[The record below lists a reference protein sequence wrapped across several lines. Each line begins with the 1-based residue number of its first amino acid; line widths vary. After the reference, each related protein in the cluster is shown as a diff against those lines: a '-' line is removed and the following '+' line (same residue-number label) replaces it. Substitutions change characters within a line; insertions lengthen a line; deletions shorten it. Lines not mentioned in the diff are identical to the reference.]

1 MERSFD
7 AVVIGAGQAGPFLA
21 ARLAGAGKKVAL
33 VERKLIG
40 GTCVNAGCTPTKAMV
55 ASAKAAFTVASAG
68 AHGVVTSG
76 PMRVDLRAVKA
87 RKSAIVAA
95 SHDGLESWL
104 GGLAGLTV
112 VRGSGRLESPTRV
125 RVGDQVLNAEHVFLN
140 VGGRPRRPDFPGVGD
155 VPYLTSTTIL
165 DLDEVPEH
173 LLVVGG
179 SYIGL
184 EFAQMFR
191 RFGAEV
197 TVVERGAQLLPHEDL
212 DVSDEIRATLEAEG
226 IRFRLAAEC
235 IGLHRRDG
243 QLGVRVSCASG
254 APDELGSHVLLA
266 VGREPNTHDLGLE
279 AAGVKMDARGFIV
292 VDDQLRTNVP
302 GIWALGDC
310 NGRGAFTHTS
320 YNDFEIVAANLLDGA
335 SRRVSDRV
343 PAYALY
349 IDPPVAH
356 VGMNESQV
364 RQSGRKALIAK
375 RPMTK
380 VSRAV
385 EKGETRGFM
394 KVLVDAETREI
405 LGATIFGVG
414 GDEAVHT
421 VLAAMT
427 AKQKAD
433 VIANATFIHPTV
445 AELLPTVIQ
454 SLKPM
459 ETR

>member
-7 AVVIGAGQAGPFLA
+7 AAVIGAGQAGPFLA
-21 ARLAGAGKKVAL
+21 ARLVAAGKKVAL
-33 VERKLIG
+33 IERKLIG
-40 GTCVNAGCTPTKAMV
+40 GTCVNAGCTPTKTMV
-55 ASAKAAFTVASAG
+55 ASAKVAFTAANAS
-68 AHGVVTSG
+68 AHGVHISG
-76 PMRVDLRAVKA
+76 PARIDLAAIKG
-87 RKSAIVAA
+87 RKNAIVAA

-104 GGLAGLTV
+104 GGLEGLTIF
-112 VRGSGRLESPTRV
+112 RGSGRFESPTRV
-125 RVGDQVLNAEHVFLN
+125 RVGEDVVTAKQFFVN
-140 VGGRPRRPDFPGVGD
+140 VGGRPRHPDFPGVSE

-165 DLDEVPEH
+165 DLDEVPKH

-191 RFGAEV
+191 RFGAKV
-197 TVVERGAQLLPHEDL
+197 TVIERGAQLLPHEDL
-212 DVSDEIRATLEAEG
+212 DVSAAIKETLEAEG
-226 IRFRLAAEC
+226 IRFRLNAEC
-235 IGLHRRDG
+235 ISLHERG
-243 QLGVRVSCASG
+243 AEVGVGVSCQAG
-254 APDELGSHVLLA
+254 APEESGSHILLA
-266 VGREPNTHDLGLE
+266 VGRDPNTHDLGLD
-279 AAGVKMDARGFIV
+279 AAGVKMDARGYIE

-320 YNDFEIVAANLLDGA
+320 YNDFEIVAANLLDNG
-335 SRRVSDRV
+335 SRRVTDRV

-356 VGMNESQV
+356 IGMSEAQV
-364 RQSGRKALIAK
+364 RKSGRKALMAV

-380 VSRAV
+380 VARAV

-394 KVLVDAETREI
+394 KVLVDADTREI

-414 GDEAVHT
+414 GDEAIHT

-427 AKQKAD
+427 ARQKAD
-433 VIANATFIHPTV
+433 VIANAVFIHPTV
-445 AELLPTVIQ
+445 AELLPTVFQ
-454 SLKPM
+454 SLKPL
-459 ETR
+459 EG